1 MVVVLTLILDI
12 LKLKI
17 KKFTLPGTGGQCL
30 MAPPEYTTTM
40 PYISGMI
47 FIVPSPNEMKA
58 AINKKDERKGIS
70 EKGKK

>member
-1 MVVVLTLILDI
+1 MFAIFDPSL
-12 LKLKI
+12 
-17 KKFTLPGTGGQCL
+17 
-30 MAPPEYTTTM
+30 

-70 EKGKK
+70 EKGKKRRRKIRDEKKLKMAPPAL